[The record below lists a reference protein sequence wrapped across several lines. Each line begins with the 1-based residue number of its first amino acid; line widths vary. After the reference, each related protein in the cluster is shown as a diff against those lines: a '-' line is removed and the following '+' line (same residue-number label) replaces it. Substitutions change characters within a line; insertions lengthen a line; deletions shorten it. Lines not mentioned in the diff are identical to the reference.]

1 MKLSEKDSAITITVG
16 NYKGGV
22 GKTTNSVLIGYT
34 LAKKGIKTLVVDL
47 DPQANATKTLMLTK
61 MASEDDEH
69 ITTID
74 KTIMRAIAEGDL
86 SDIQTK
92 IMDNLYL
99 LPSNI
104 DFEEFPRYLFK
115 NSLNQKE
122 EDFFI
127 DSLLKPLK
135 ENYDV
140 IIIDVPPMSKEVTR
154 NAVTT
159 SDYIL
164 ISLQTQERSLTGAE
178 NYISELNK
186 INSAYDLDL
195 TVVGMLPVLL
205 KNKGTVDEYILEMA
219 KENFGED
226 NIFKAI
232 IPQMERIKRFDVNG
246 ITDKDR
252 HDEKVLKKY
261 IQVTDELIERL
272 NFYEGGEA

>member
-1 MKLSEKDSAITITVG
+1 MKLSKKSSAITITVG

-34 LAKKGIKTLVVDL
+34 LAKKGVKTLVVDL

-61 MASEDDEH
+61 MASEDDGN

-92 IMDNLYL
+92 VMDNLYL

-135 ENYDV
+135 ENYDI

-195 TVVGMLPVLL
+195 TVVGLLPVLL
-205 KNKGTVDEYILEMA
+205 KNKGTVDEYILETA
-219 KENFGED
+219 KESFGED

-261 IQVTDELIERL
+261 RQVTDELIERL
-272 NFYEGGEA
+272 NFYEGEEE